1 MQQQMSVSQQLA
13 AARHLASSPA
23 AFNVLLQS
31 QSNLRAGAGA
41 GAGVGV
47 GVSRSASAAS
57 SSGVLAGVK
66 SKRVRDALTK
76 AHRAMGLD
84 AAAASHAEPLPA
96 AHSHAPAPSHLRALP
111 AASNIDPSL
120 AYLQQLRRREIHDK

>member
-1 MQQQMSVSQQLA
+1 MQQQQMSVSQQLT

-31 QSNLRAGAGA
+31 QSKSRAAAGA
-41 GAGVGV
+41 GAGV
-47 GVSRSASAAS
+47 SRSAASASAS
-57 SSGVLAGVK
+57 VALAGVK

-84 AAAASHAEPLPA
+84 AAAASSAEPLPA
-96 AHSHAPAPSHLRALP
+96 AHSHTPPHLRALP

>member
-1 MQQQMSVSQQLA
+1 MSVSQQLA

-31 QSNLRAGAGA
+31 QSNSRASAGA

-47 GVSRSASAAS
+47 SRRASASAAS
-57 SSGVLAGVK
+57 ASVLAGVK

-84 AAAASHAEPLPA
+84 AAAASHTEPLPA
-96 AHSHAPAPSHLRALP
+96 AHSHTPSHLRTLP